1 VSNSSIKEK
10 LFCYT
15 SSKIERYSILYPSS
29 QVYYRYQ
36 TFFKNPNNN
45 SKKCPFFGTGT
56 KSSKIAQKHFQK
68 TVKMYLV
75 PACNLKKIQCWL
87 WVLNTG
93 YSGIRLKRYIK
104 RSTFMIRYGT
114 RSFNSPVLNT
124 EKSRF

>member
-1 VSNSSIKEK
+1 
-10 LFCYT
+10 
-15 SSKIERYSILYPSS
+15 
-29 QVYYRYQ
+29 
-36 TFFKNPNNN
+36 
-45 SKKCPFFGTGT
+45 
-56 KSSKIAQKHFQK
+56 
-68 TVKMYLV
+68 MYLV

-124 EKSRF
+124 EKSRFYIVGNFGQFEISKFFFLFRKNNFCFEIFVSKFLFRNFCFEIFVSKFLNFEKSIFVILYFSVI